1 MMTHRCLEQIE
12 KAARMLFPWKL
23 TKASSFSGP
32 SELAHSRV
40 SKSNSSSSSTQASVP
55 AASSAPT
62 LTPVPAPAPATT
74 SCQAPSLTP
83 ASTAPAA
90 PTASAPA
97 PTASSFPPPP
107 NCRIR
112 EVHCGS
118 QVRLVVIA
126 IRDITKGEEIT
137 VDYSLTEWGEN
148 LVSGLKSQNLT
159 VCKHLW
165 YHCSSRIF
173 CHYIRH

>member
-1 MMTHRCLEQIE
+1 MHKRYTACLYEGCEFTVQS
-12 KAARMLFPWKL
+12 P
-23 TKASSFSGP
+23 SPPSGP
-32 SELAHSRV
+32 SEQTHGKVSSG
-40 SKSNSSSSSTQASVP
+40 SKSSSCSASTPAPAP

-62 LTPVPAPAPATT
+62 PTPVPAPAPATAT
-74 SCQAPSLTP
+74 SAQAPSLTP
-83 ASTAPAA
+83 ASTAPAV

-97 PTASSFPPPP
+97 PTASSFPPSP

-148 LVSGLKSQNLT
+148 LVSVTYMLSLEDI
-159 VCKHLW
+159 
-165 YHCSSRIF
+165 Y
-173 CHYIRH
+173 

>member
-1 MMTHRCLEQIE
+1 MSFQSGLKRTEYKLANIILLDEHSEFNIQSLFN
-12 KAARMLFPWKL
+12 LFPSSTSVQAHSKVSPGSK
-23 TKASSFSGP
+23 TSFS
-32 SELAHSRV
+32 SA
-40 SKSNSSSSSTQASVP
+40 STLASVP

-62 LTPVPAPAPATT
+62 LTPVPAPAPATVNSAQT
-74 SCQAPSLTP
+74 PSLTP
-83 ASTAPAA
+83 ASTAPVAL
-90 PTASAPA
+90 TASAPA
-97 PTASSFPPPP
+97 PAASSFPPSP

-148 LVSGLKSQNLT
+148 LVSPLNHTLNTYVSVT
-159 VCKHLW
+159 AP
-165 YHCSSRIF
+165 
-173 CHYIRH
+173 

>member
-1 MMTHRCLEQIE
+1 MFFHEFTQFLSLSHLSHASPCSCPSEQTQDKMSIG
-12 KAARMLFPWKL
+12 F
-23 TKASSFSGP
+23 KASSC
-32 SELAHSRV
+32 LA
-40 SKSNSSSSSTQASVP
+40 STPVPTP

-62 LTPVPAPAPATT
+62 LTPVPAPAPTT
-74 SCQAPSLTP
+74 TASAQTLSLPPAP
-83 ASTAPAA
+83 TAPAA
-90 PTASAPA
+90 PAASAPA
-97 PTASSFPPPP
+97 PTASSFSPSP

-148 LVSGLKSQNLT
+148 LVSVIT
-159 VCKHLW
+159 DVCL
-165 YHCSSRIF
+165 
-173 CHYIRH
+173 YIQ

>member
-1 MMTHRCLEQIE
+1 MLLFSPFHQLILCL
-12 KAARMLFPWKL
+12 P
-23 TKASSFSGP
+23 SGP
-32 SELAHSRV
+32 PEQTRDKVSRGSKV
-40 SKSNSSSSSTQASVP
+40 SSASTP
-55 AASSAPT
+55 APPPTASSAPT

-74 SCQAPSLTP
+74 ASAQGPTLTP

-97 PTASSFPPPP
+97 PTAMSFPPSP

-148 LVSGLKSQNLT
+148 LVRQI
-159 VCKHLW
+159 
-165 YHCSSRIF
+165 YF
-173 CHYIRH
+173 

>member
-1 MMTHRCLEQIE
+1 MERKLTNSIYCNEITFQLFFS
-12 KAARMLFPWKL
+12 LFP
-23 TKASSFSGP
+23 SGP
-32 SELAHSRV
+32 SEQQSHSKV
-40 SKSNSSSSSTQASVP
+40 SSGPKTSSSSASTPTPVP
-55 AASSAPT
+55 VASSAPT
-62 LTPVPAPAPATT
+62 PTPVPAPAPATAA
-74 SCQAPSLTP
+74 SAQAPSLTP
-83 ASTAPAA
+83 ASTAPAN

-97 PTASSFPPPP
+97 PTASSFPPSP

-148 LVSGLKSQNLT
+148 LVSALK
-159 VCKHLW
+159 
-165 YHCSSRIF
+165 
-173 CHYIRH
+173 

>member
-1 MMTHRCLEQIE
+1 MKGAEFNFH
-12 KAARMLFPWKL
+12 
-23 TKASSFSGP
+23 SSFPLSGP
-32 SELAHSRV
+32 SAHDKV
-40 SKSNSSSSSTQASVP
+40 STGSKTSSCSASTPAPAPAP

-62 LTPVPAPAPATT
+62 PTPLPAPAPATAT
-74 SCQAPSLTP
+74 SAQAPSLTP

-90 PTASAPA
+90 PTASVPA
-97 PTASSFPPPP
+97 PTASSFPPSP

-148 LVSGLKSQNLT
+148 LVSA
-159 VCKHLW
+159 
-165 YHCSSRIF
+165 F
-173 CHYIRH
+173 RHTSKLYTFMSLVVQWFSHFFQ

>member
-1 MMTHRCLEQIE
+1 
-12 KAARMLFPWKL
+12 MLTQDKGSGGC
-23 TKASSFSGP
+23 KSS
-32 SELAHSRV
+32 
-40 SKSNSSSSSTQASVP
+40 SNSASTP
-55 AASSAPT
+55 APSASSAATP
-62 LTPVPAPAPATT
+62 TPVPAT
-74 SCQAPSLTP
+74 SAQSPPLTP

-90 PTASAPA
+90 PTASAP
-97 PTASSFPPPP
+97 TASSFPPSP

-148 LVSGLKSQNLT
+148 LVSWCLHVSFSLVSGW
-159 VCKHLW
+159 VHHLFSFFSVVTEASVVLPLAPCW
-165 YHCSSRIF
+165 VLVDVPKLPRADPVS
-173 CHYIRH
+173 CH

>member
-1 MMTHRCLEQIE
+1 MKVFNCT
-12 KAARMLFPWKL
+12 
-23 TKASSFSGP
+23 SNP
-32 SELAHSRV
+32 SPF
-40 SKSNSSSSSTQASVP
+40 SSSSGLSEQAHDKFSNGSKTSSCSASTP
-55 AASSAPT
+55 APAVSSAPT
-62 LTPVPAPAPATT
+62 PTPVPAPAPATAT
-74 SCQAPSLTP
+74 SAQAPSLTP

-97 PTASSFPPPP
+97 PTASSFPPSP

-148 LVSGLKSQNLT
+148 LVSVLKEHEDTCTPHTL
-159 VCKHLW
+159 C
-165 YHCSSRIF
+165 
-173 CHYIRH
+173 

>member
-1 MMTHRCLEQIE
+1 MQ
-12 KAARMLFPWKL
+12 KL
-23 TKASSFSGP
+23 TKTLFFSGP
-32 SELAHSRV
+32 AELADGRV
-40 SKSNSSSSSTQASVP
+40 SPGSRSSSSSASTQASVP

-62 LTPVPAPAPATT
+62 LSPVPAPALAT
-74 SCQAPSLTP
+74 SSRQAPSLTP

-90 PTASAPA
+90 PAASAPA
-97 PTASSFPPPP
+97 PTASSFPPSP

-148 LVSGLKSQNLT
+148 LVSTPT
-159 VCKHLW
+159 VKTSHFAVLIIN
-165 YHCSSRIF
+165 SVLIL
-173 CHYIRH
+173 

>member
-1 MMTHRCLEQIE
+1 MSS
-12 KAARMLFPWKL
+12 LFP
-23 TKASSFSGP
+23 SSP
-32 SELAHSRV
+32 SEQAHGKVSSG
-40 SKSNSSSSSTQASVP
+40 SKSLSSASAPAPVP

-62 LTPVPAPAPATT
+62 PTPVPAPAPATAT
-74 SCQAPSLTP
+74 SAQSPSLTP

-97 PTASSFPPPP
+97 PTASSFPPSP

-148 LVSGLKSQNLT
+148 LVRTTHHTHVSGPSLAGA
-159 VCKHLW
+159 
-165 YHCSSRIF
+165 F
-173 CHYIRH
+173 